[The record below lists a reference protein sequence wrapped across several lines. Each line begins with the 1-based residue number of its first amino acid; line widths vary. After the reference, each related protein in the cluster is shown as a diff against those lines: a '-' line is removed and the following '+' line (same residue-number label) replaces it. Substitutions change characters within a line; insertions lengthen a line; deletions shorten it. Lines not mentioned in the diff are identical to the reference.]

1 MNSPDISVIVP
12 VYNVEK
18 YIDRCVLSILGQTHK
33 SIEIILVDDGSTDK
47 SGELCDKYQ
56 KLDSR
61 VRVIH
66 KNNGG
71 LSSAR
76 NAGIDIA
83 NGNFIGFVDSDDY
96 IELDMYELLYN
107 NIIKEKADMSVCG
120 MYDCYKSTDKLKINS
135 YSYEV
140 LSKIEAIHSIFEG
153 RISGASAVNKLY
165 RKELFNSIRYPEGKT
180 SEDAFVIVDILSKCS
195 KVVMEST
202 QKYYYYHRE
211 NSITTSKF
219 SPRQFDVIDAYK
231 YNYKMIVS
239 CFPMEKNVAM
249 GRLCWAYFIVLDR
262 MISSN
267 SCKKYIKQQKEI
279 VKFLRKHTKDVM
291 SSSVLQKTRKC
302 SMLVLMF
309 SFPLY
314 RMISVWNMRRNMQN
328 NK

>member
-1 MNSPDISVIVP
+1 MKSPDISVIVP

-47 SGELCDKYQ
+47 SGEICDKYQ
-56 KLDSR
+56 KSDSR

-66 KNNGG
+66 KHNGG

-83 NGNFIGFVDSDDY
+83 NGNYIGFVDSDDY

-107 NIIKEKADMSVCG
+107 NIIKEKADISVCG
-120 MYDCYKSTDKLKINS
+120 MYDCYKSSDKLKINP

-165 RKELFNSIRYPEGKT
+165 KRELFNNIRYPEGKT

-231 YNYKMIVS
+231 YNYNKIVS
-239 CFPMEKNVAM
+239 YFPMEKNVAM
-249 GRLCWAYFIVLDR
+249 GRLCWAYFVVLDR

-267 SCKKYIKQQKEI
+267 SCREYIKQQKEI
-279 VKFLRKHTKDVM
+279 VKFLRKHRKDVM

-302 SMLVLMF
+302 SMVVLVF
-309 SFPLY
+309 SFELY
-314 RMISVWNMRRNMQN
+314 KVLSKLNTCINLSVNR
-328 NK
+328 